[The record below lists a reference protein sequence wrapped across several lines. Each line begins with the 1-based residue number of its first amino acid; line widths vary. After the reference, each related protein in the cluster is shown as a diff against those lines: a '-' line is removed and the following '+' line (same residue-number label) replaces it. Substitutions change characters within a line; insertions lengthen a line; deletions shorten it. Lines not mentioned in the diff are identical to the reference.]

1 MFRLLGLLD
10 MPEISADVASAMTGM
25 APPAAE
31 AALEQLADTALLEAM
46 APGRYRF
53 HDLVRLF
60 ARERAEDEEPDEAR
74 LDAVTAAVDWYL
86 ERVLEAA
93 ALFGPA
99 HSASGAGCSPTCRRR
114 WTGWNRA
121 REPGPCRGAC

>member
-1 MFRLLGLLD
+1 MNGTSWART
-10 MPEISADVASAMTGM
+10 SS
-25 APPAAE
+25 
-31 AALEQLADTALLEAM
+31 TALLEAM

-74 LDAVTAAVDWYL
+74 LDAVTAAVDWFL

-93 ALFGPA
+93 ALLGPA
-99 HSASGAGCSPTCRRR
+99 HSASGARVFTDLPAALDWLETERE
-114 WTGWNRA
+114 NLVRA
-121 REPGPCRGAC
+121 VALADAHDLIAPCWQLADALFRF

>member
-1 MFRLLGLLD
+1 MNGTSWART
-10 MPEISADVASAMTGM
+10 SS
-25 APPAAE
+25 
-31 AALEQLADTALLEAM
+31 TALLEAM

-93 ALFGPA
+93 R
-99 HSASGAGCSPTCRRR
+99 C
-114 WTGWNRA
+114 
-121 REPGPCRGAC
+121 